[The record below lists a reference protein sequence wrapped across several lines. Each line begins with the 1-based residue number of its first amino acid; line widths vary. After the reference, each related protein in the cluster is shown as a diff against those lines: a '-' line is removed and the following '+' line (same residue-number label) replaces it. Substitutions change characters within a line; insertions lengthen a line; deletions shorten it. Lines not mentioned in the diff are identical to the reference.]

1 MKFILISFI
10 CVSLIGCSLIPSRH
24 QTYSKNYEAPPVH
37 HDNIVVSKDSSGVEV
52 INLVGPMNTKI
63 PPEKRVRIPVE
74 INQHVESWIHYF
86 SVKDHARFQRFLDRG
101 QAYKDVVENTLE
113 ENDLPAELYYL
124 AMIESGFRT
133 DAFSHAKAAGV
144 WQFIS
149 GTARRYG
156 LRVDQYVDE
165 RKDPIRA
172 TEAAAKYLRDLY
184 NVFGSWHLAMA
195 AYNAGEIRVLR
206 AVFKGRTRNFW
217 DLIEAKALPRETANY
232 VPKFL
237 AVVLIGQNPEKYG
250 FHSSRDVSSYPN
262 LVAIP
267 VHKSLSLKQIAKAS
281 NIDVDTLKNV
291 NPHLANAKVP
301 PSPSMY
307 EIWVPSSLEKVIQD
321 SNKKLAALVPEPQ
334 RRVASKSHAS
344 PTYRVKRGDNLI
356 SIAKKHKLSV
366 GHLVRINHLKSTRIY
381 VGMRLRTQSK
391 VYEASSLV
399 RYKVKRGDNLT
410 ILAQKFKTSIRK
422 IKAGNRLRKNN
433 IFVGQV
439 LKIEVAGL

>member
-344 PTYRVKRGDNLI
+344 P
-356 SIAKKHKLSV
+356 
-366 GHLVRINHLKSTRIY
+366 RIESNA
-381 VGMRLRTQSK
+381 
-391 VYEASSLV
+391 E
-399 RYKVKRGDNLT
+399 T
-410 ILAQKFKTSIRK
+410 I
-422 IKAGNRLRKNN
+422 
-433 IFVGQV
+433 
-439 LKIEVAGL
+439 